1 MTPFNLTDSFNTRG
15 WRHLIARQHSQR
27 ESSVPSGEVS
37 PLGDALCQGR
47 RRASRGSPDPQGP
60 NPPSTSPTLP
70 PKTHREADAR
80 PQGGVL
86 AETTERSSN
95 EAVSRLATRLLRLM
109 SHPFVQIGRRR
120 PRKERRQHWHLYT
133 APPPNPAKQ
142 LRDVQPQW
150 PFRARRS

>member
-86 AETTERSSN
+86 AETTERLDAGDLGKKEDNIGICTRHPRLTPRSS
-95 EAVSRLATRLLRLM
+95 
-109 SHPFVQIGRRR
+109 
-120 PRKERRQHWHLYT
+120 
-133 APPPNPAKQ
+133 
-142 LRDVQPQW
+142 
-150 PFRARRS
+150 